1 MSDHGDHDE
10 KHEHEDKRQ
19 HHKGEIVEL
28 DASKRSGDVM
38 EPRGVMGLM
47 ERAKDVMTVRRVYG
61 EPIEKDGVTVIPAAN
76 VRGGGGGGSGQ
87 GPQGQGRG
95 WGGGFGVSASPAGAF
110 VIKDG
115 VVKWRPAIDVNR
127 TIIGGQI
134 ATIVFL
140 LVMRSIGKALAKRR

>member
-1 MSDHGDHDE
+1 
-10 KHEHEDKRQ
+10 
-19 HHKGEIVEL
+19 
-28 DASKRSGDVM
+28 
-38 EPRGVMGLM
+38 M

-76 VRGGGGGGSGQ
+76 VRGGGGGGSGE

-95 WGGGFGVSASPAGAF
+95 WGGGVAMSASPAGAF

-115 VVKWRPAIDVNR
+115 AVTWRPAIDVNR
-127 TIIGGQI
+127 TIVGGQI

-140 LVMRSIGKALAKRR
+140 LVVRSVAKAFAKRR

>member
-1 MSDHGDHDE
+1 MSDHDDHDE
-10 KHEHEDKRQ
+10 KHEDK
-19 HHKGEIVEL
+19 HHRHQGEIVEL

-76 VRGGGGGGSGQ
+76 VRGGGGGGSGE

-95 WGGGFGVSASPAGAF
+95 WGGGVAMSASPVGAF

-115 VVKWRPAIDVNR
+115 AVTWRPAIDVNR
-127 TIIGGQI
+127 TIVGGQI

-140 LVMRSIGKALAKRR
+140 LVVRSVAKAFAKRR